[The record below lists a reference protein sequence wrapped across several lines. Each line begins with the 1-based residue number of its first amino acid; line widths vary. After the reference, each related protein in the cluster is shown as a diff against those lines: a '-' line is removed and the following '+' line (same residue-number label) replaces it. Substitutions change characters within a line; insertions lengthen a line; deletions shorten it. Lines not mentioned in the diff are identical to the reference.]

1 MDTGSVKGDNRFML
15 NERDTEATHMENFKT
30 SRNGFRFKAS
40 LAPAE
45 GSKQKFVVFDI
56 TYLKGSVRKGVLAT
70 IRPTEI
76 EQCDGYTMES
86 TLLYNQA
93 NISIWV
99 KELARKNDKEVVKA
113 AEFLDA
119 LAPEIVATYIADA
132 GLGRNALINAIASY
146 APPNVIRGVESV

>member
-1 MDTGSVKGDNRFML
+1 
-15 NERDTEATHMENFKT
+15 MENFQAA
-30 SRNGFRFKAS
+30 RNGFRFKAS
-40 LAPAE
+40 LAPAV
-45 GSKQKFVVFDI
+45 GNKQKFVVFDV

-93 NISIWV
+93 NISLWV
-99 KELARKNDKEVVKA
+99 KELARKSDKEVVKA

-132 GLGRNALINAIASY
+132 NEGRSALLRA
-146 APPNVIRGVESV
+146 VESFQK